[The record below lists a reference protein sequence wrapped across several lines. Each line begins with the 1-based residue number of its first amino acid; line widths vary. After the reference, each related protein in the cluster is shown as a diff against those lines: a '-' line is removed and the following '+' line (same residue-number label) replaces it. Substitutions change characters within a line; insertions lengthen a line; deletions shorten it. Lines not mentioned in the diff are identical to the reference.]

1 MKTRGL
7 FNTIMATALSSV
19 LLLQNGWMQAYAL
32 DKNAE
37 INEENILEMLDTYD
51 PDGAY
56 IIHFSLDEGNDILTW
71 FDNSEKI
78 IDGVGTAVHEE
89 THRYILQNHLA
100 GEEEIYIGD
109 GQSVHVTY
117 TEVFDSSEMAAEVS
131 SNFRPFVLIAMLV
144 IPMQIWHRISMAF
157 MDY

>member
-56 IIHFSLDEGNDILTW
+56 II
-71 FDNSEKI
+71 
-78 IDGVGTAVHEE
+78 
-89 THRYILQNHLA
+89 
-100 GEEEIYIGD
+100 
-109 GQSVHVTY
+109 
-117 TEVFDSSEMAAEVS
+117 
-131 SNFRPFVLIAMLV
+131 P
-144 IPMQIWHRISMAF
+144 
-157 MDY
+157 